1 MKKKIRKFQEGGF
14 SAEQEEWLGGA
25 DRTDPYI
32 LARMRRA
39 VPDKKP
45 MASTMASTMGD
56 ANTGELRDE
65 TGEVSKNI
73 RRNTETGDLY
83 STENAPAKTTTA
95 TKSTAAKPTGPSK
108 EAIDAEKKRM
118 EDIGK
123 KQGLQGFYPEEM
135 LIGGGGLKIL
145 KEAGKKLASKIA
157 GNRELK
163 EYVVPK
169 LPAPSGSST
178 PALPSPTPKLTYD
191 KAGALTKKRADRATE
206 RNEAMRRENAERYG
220 ITDTE
225 APGYESLRGAFMR
238 KGGRVKAK
246 TKSYKSGGTVS
257 SASKR
262 ADGIATKGKTR
273 GKMC

>member
-45 MASTMASTMGD
+45 MASTMGD
-56 ANTGELRDE
+56 DSPAGKSGYGEENELPATTGV
-65 TGEVSKNI
+65 TK
-73 RRNTETGDLY
+73 T
-83 STENAPAKTTTA
+83 PAKTT
-95 TKSTAAKPTGPSK
+95 KPVSKPTGPSK
-108 EAIDAEKKRM
+108 EEIDAERKRM

-123 KQGLQGFYPEEM
+123 KQGLVPVRPEEY
-135 LIGGGGLKIL
+135 LIGGGGGAALKALQI
-145 KEAGKKLASKIA
+145 AGKKLASKIA
-157 GNRELK
+157 GNRGLK

-169 LPAPSGSST
+169 LPAPSSST
-178 PALPSPTPKLTYD
+178 PALPAPTPKLPYD
-191 KAGALTKKRADRATE
+191 KTGALAKKRADRA
-206 RNEAMRRENAERYG
+206 EARDIDMKRSNAENYG
-220 ITDTE
+220 IDPD
-225 APGYESLRGAFMR
+225 APGSYSALQSLRRNIGDGEFSMR
-238 KGGRVKAK
+238 KGGRVKTK
-246 TKSYKSGGTVS
+246 TYKSGGSVS

>member
-1 MKKKIRKFQEGGF
+1 
-14 SAEQEEWLGGA
+14 
-25 DRTDPYI
+25 
-32 LARMRRA
+32 
-39 VPDKKP
+39 
-45 MASTMASTMGD
+45 
-56 ANTGELRDE
+56 
-65 TGEVSKNI
+65 
-73 RRNTETGDLY
+73 
-83 STENAPAKTTTA
+83 
-95 TKSTAAKPTGPSK
+95 
-108 EAIDAEKKRM
+108 
-118 EDIGK
+118 
-123 KQGLQGFYPEEM
+123 M

-145 KEAGKKLASKIA
+145 KEAGKRLASKIA

-169 LPAPSGSST
+169 LPAPSSGSGT

-191 KAGALTKKRADRATE
+191 KAGALAKKRAERAE
-206 RNEAMRRENAERYG
+206 MRDEAMRRENAERYG

>member
-1 MKKKIRKFQEGGF
+1 MKNKIRKFQEGGF

-45 MASTMASTMGD
+45 TASEMGD
-56 ANTGELRDE
+56 DSPAGKSGYGEENELPTTTR
-65 TGEVSKNI
+65 VP
-73 RRNTETGDLY
+73 
-83 STENAPAKTTTA
+83 NAPVKATTV
-95 TKSTAAKPTGPSK
+95 TKPTAAKPTGPSK

-135 LIGGGGLKIL
+135 LIGGGGLKVL
-145 KEAGKKLASKIA
+145 KEAGKALAGKIA
-157 GNRELK
+157 GNRALK

-178 PALPSPTPKLTYD
+178 PALPSPTPKLSYD
-191 KAGALTKKRADRATE
+191 KAGARTKARTDRATARE
-206 RNEAMRRENAERYG
+206 EAMRRENAERYG
-220 ITDTE
+220 VTDTE
-225 APGYESLRGAFMR
+225 APGYEALRGAFMR

>member
-1 MKKKIRKFQEGGF
+1 MKKKVRKFQEGGF

-45 MASTMASTMGD
+45 TASEMGD
-56 ANTGELRDE
+56 DSPAGKSGYGEENELPTTTR
-65 TGEVSKNI
+65 VA
-73 RRNTETGDLY
+73 
-83 STENAPAKTTTA
+83 NAPVKTTA
-95 TKSTAAKPTGPSK
+95 TKPAAKPTGPSK
-108 EAIDAEKKRM
+108 AEIDAEKKRM

-123 KQGLQGFYPEEM
+123 RQGLERVTPEEM

-169 LPAPSGSST
+169 LPAPSSGT

-191 KAGALTKKRADRATE
+191 KAGALAKKRAERAE
-206 RNEAMRRENAERYG
+206 MRDAAMRKENAERYG
-220 ITDTE
+220 VTDTE

-238 KGGRVKAK
+238 KGGKVKAK
-246 TKSYKSGGTVS
+246 TKAYKSGGSVKS

-262 ADGIATKGKTR
+262 ADGCAIRGKTR
-273 GKMC
+273 A

>member
-1 MKKKIRKFQEGGF
+1 MKKKMRKFQEGGF

-45 MASTMASTMGD
+45 MASEMGD
-56 ANTGELRDE
+56 DSPAGKSGYGEENELPTTTRV
-65 TGEVSKNI
+65 TKPSVSKP
-73 RRNTETGDLY
+73 
-83 STENAPAKTTTA
+83 SVKPAA
-95 TKSTAAKPTGPSK
+95 TGPSK

-118 EDIGK
+118 EEIGK

-145 KEAGKKLASKIA
+145 REAGKALAGKIA
-157 GNRELK
+157 GNRALK

-169 LPAPSGSST
+169 LPAPSSGSGT
-178 PALPSPTPKLTYD
+178 PALPSPTPKLPYD
-191 KAGALTKKRADRATE
+191 KAGALAKKRADRAE
-206 RNEAMRRENAERYG
+206 MRDKTMREENAARYG
-220 ITDTE
+220 VTDTE

>member
-45 MASTMASTMGD
+45 MALKENLSGSE
-56 ANTGELRDE
+56 ELRDE
-65 TGEVSKNI
+65 TGATSKI

-83 STENAPAKTTTA
+83 STEAPTPKP
-95 TKSTAAKPTGPSK
+95 SVAKPSVKPAATGPSK

-123 KQGLQGFYPEEM
+123 KQGLKGFYPEEM
-135 LIGGGGLKIL
+135 LIGGGGLKVL
-145 KEAGKKLASKIA
+145 REAGKALASKIA
-157 GNRELK
+157 GNRALK

-169 LPAPSGSST
+169 LPAPSSGTST

-191 KAGALTKKRADRATE
+191 KAGARAKARTE
-206 RNEAMRRENAERYG
+206 RAEMRDEAMRRENAERYG
-220 ITDTE
+220 VTDTE
-225 APGYESLRGAFMR
+225 APGYESLRNAFMR

>member
-45 MASTMASTMGD
+45 MASTSTMGD

-83 STENAPAKTTTA
+83 STENAPAKTTPATTA
-95 TKSTAAKPTGPSK
+95 GKTPVKTTPKPSSYQ
-108 EAIDAEKKRM
+108 EEKARLEKLQ
-118 EDIGK
+118 K
-123 KQGLQGFYPEEM
+123 PLQGVYPEEM

-145 KEAGKKLASKIA
+145 KEAGKRLASKIA
-157 GNRELK
+157 ENRALK

-169 LPAPSGSST
+169 LPAPSSGSGT

-191 KAGALTKKRADRATE
+191 KAGALAKKRAERAE
-206 RNEAMRRENAERYG
+206 MRDEAMRRENAERYG

-246 TKSYKSGGTVS
+246 TKTYKSGGSVKS

-262 ADGIATKGKTR
+262 ADGCAIRGKTR
-273 GKMC
+273 A

>member
-39 VPDKKP
+39 VPDKP
-45 MASTMASTMGD
+45 MALKENLSGSEA
-56 ANTGELRDE
+56 LRDE
-65 TGEVSKNI
+65 TGATSKI

-83 STENAPAKTTTA
+83 STEAPTPKVIEKTTT
-95 TKSTAAKPTGPSK
+95 TVKTAPKPPVRSQEETDRL
-108 EAIDAEKKRM
+108 AALEKKQALTPVR
-118 EDIGK
+118 
-123 KQGLQGFYPEEM
+123 PEEY
-135 LIGGGGLKIL
+135 LIGGGGAALKAL
-145 KEAGKKLASKIA
+145 QMAGKKLAGKIA

-169 LPAPSGSST
+169 LPAPSSGSGT
-178 PALPSPTPKLTYD
+178 PALPSPTPKLPYD
-191 KAGALTKKRADRATE
+191 KAGALAKKRADRATA
-206 RNEAMRRENAERYG
+206 RDAAMREENAARYG

-238 KGGRVKAK
+238 KGGKVKAK
-246 TKSYKSGGTVS
+246 TKTYKSGGSVKS

-262 ADGIATKGKTR
+262 ADGCAIRGKTR
-273 GKMC
+273 A

>member
-45 MASTMASTMGD
+45 MASTMGD
-56 ANTGELRDE
+56 DSPAGKSGYGEENELPTTTR
-65 TGEVSKNI
+65 VP
-73 RRNTETGDLY
+73 
-83 STENAPAKTTTA
+83 NAPTKTTPATTA
-95 TKSTAAKPTGPSK
+95 GKTPVKTTPKPSSYQ
-108 EAIDAEKKRM
+108 EEKARLEKL
-118 EDIGK
+118 EK
-123 KQGLQGFYPEEM
+123 PLQGVYPEEM
-135 LIGGGGLKIL
+135 LIGGGGLRIL
-145 KEAGKKLASKIA
+145 REAGKALASKIA
-157 GNRELK
+157 GNRALK

-169 LPAPSGSST
+169 LPAPSSGSGT

-191 KAGALTKKRADRATE
+191 KAGALAKKRAERAE
-206 RNEAMRRENAERYG
+206 MRDEAMRRENAERYG

>member
-45 MASTMASTMGD
+45 MASEMGD
-56 ANTGELRDE
+56 DSPAGKSGYGEENELPTTTRVPNAP
-65 TGEVSKNI
+65 TKTSTATVSK
-73 RRNTETGDLY
+73 
-83 STENAPAKTTTA
+83 PPVK
-95 TKSTAAKPTGPSK
+95 KPSQA
-108 EAIDAEKKRM
+108 EIDAEKKRM

-123 KQGLQGFYPEEM
+123 KQGLKGFYPEEM
-135 LIGGGGLKIL
+135 LIGGGGLKVL
-145 KEAGKKLASKIA
+145 REAGKALAGKIA
-157 GNRELK
+157 GNRALK

-169 LPAPSGSST
+169 LPAPSSGSGT

-191 KAGALTKKRADRATE
+191 KAGARAKARTE
-206 RNEAMRRENAERYG
+206 RAEMRDETMRRENAERYG
-220 ITDTE
+220 VTDTE
-225 APGYESLRGAFMR
+225 APGYEALRGAFMR
-238 KGGRVKAK
+238 KGGRVKTK